1 MNMTPELYYAALSC
15 GMTLLIWVPN
25 LVERIRILGLKVILY
40 YQDGVGPSD
49 PSQMSDWAKRV
60 RRAHNNTIENLIPF
74 IGLILIL
81 NSIGYSSELTI
92 LGAAIFFWS
101 RLVYIICY
109 IFGIPIIRT
118 FSFIAG
124 WFGTLIFM
132 YEIFSSIKNV
142 G

>member
-1 MNMTPELYYAALSC
+1 MNPDLTYLYNVAKQTLGIETNQRKRRFMSTLRLYYPWENNETIGSHWKTLSFSYC
-15 GMTLLIWVPN
+15 YEKCDHYV
-25 LVERIRILGLKVILY
+25 
-40 YQDGVGPSD
+40 
-49 PSQMSDWAKRV
+49 
-60 RRAHNNTIENLIPF
+60 
-74 IGLILIL
+74 ILIL

-132 YEIFSSIKNV
+132 YEIFSSIKHV

>member
-1 MNMTPELYYAALSC
+1 MYYAALSC
-15 GMTLLIWVPN
+15 GLTLLVWIPN
-25 LVERIRILGLKVILY
+25 LIERIRVLGLKIILY

-49 PSQMSDWAKRV
+49 PTEMANWAIRA

-74 IGLILIL
+74 VGLILIL

-101 RLVYIICY
+101 RLLYIICY
-109 IFGIPIIRT
+109 VLGVPIIRT
-118 FSFIAG
+118 LSFVAG

-132 YEIFSSIKNV
+132 YEIFSVIEHV

>member
-15 GMTLLIWVPN
+15 GLTLLIWVPN

-101 RLVYIICY
+101 RLVYIIL
-109 IFGIPIIRT
+109 
-118 FSFIAG
+118 S
-124 WFGTLIFM
+124 LIH
-132 YEIFSSIKNV
+132 I
-142 G
+142 